1 MGAPQTVIE
10 APLHGDVL
18 TVPWVNEVAPPAGV
32 SLLVAIKNHMMHAIT
47 APYAVTGLSFESG
60 NAAGTRWHY
69 AQRINLGARAMR
81 GWFCLG
87 IVPTQGSAEPAAIV
101 TYSSSSGSAAADAI
115 TIPVGVEGSST
126 YPPGPIPAYPKSGE
140 DDNTAPAAT
149 MDRMYEVFNTDAL
162 GVSVSGAK
170 DTPYTEGFEVT
181 NTHGAG
187 GVLQFVAD
195 VSVL

>member
-10 APLHGDVL
+10 SPWHGNAL
-18 TVPWVNEVAPPAGV
+18 AVPWVNEVAPPAGV

-47 APYAVTGLSFESG
+47 APYAVTGLSFQSG

-69 AQRINLGARAMR
+69 AQRLNLGARAMR

-87 IVPTQGSAEPAAIV
+87 LVPTQGSAEPAAIV
-101 TYSSSSGSAAADAI
+101 TDSSSATGGVI
-115 TIPVGVEGSST
+115 TIPVGVEGSVT

-140 DDNTAPAAT
+140 DDGTSAA
-149 MDRMYEVFNTDAL
+149 DRMYEVFKTDAL
-162 GVSVSGAK
+162 GVTVSGAT
-170 DTPYTEGFEVT
+170 DTPYTEGFEAT

-195 VSVL
+195 VSGL